1 MTALRFD
8 KVGHRY
14 GRHPALRD
22 FSLSVEEGTI
32 MSLLGPSGSGKT
44 TALRIAA
51 GLEMP
56 QSGEVHLAGRK
67 VNAPGI
73 FVPPEARD
81 IGLLFQDLALFPHL
95 DIGAN
100 IAFGLSRTGVN
111 RRTRV
116 DELLHLVG
124 LEGMGSLYPHQLSG
138 GQQQR
143 VALARALAPGP
154 RILLLDEP
162 FSSLDVVLRQQVRQ
176 ETISLLKRL
185 GTSVLFVTHDPE
197 EALYVAD
204 RVAVMR
210 EGLILQE
217 ATPDDIYLR
226 PASRFVAE
234 FFGDTT
240 VIPVHV
246 RAGRAETP
254 LGAIDAAGIPDGKA
268 DLVLRAAGIRLGSAG
283 NVEGV
288 VRSARLLGPSLM
300 VEVEPVQGIGLPR
313 TLIARLALDD
323 KPAIGARVFL
333 SLDPRL
339 AFVFPVS
346 V

>member
-14 GRHPALRD
+14 GRRPVLRD
-22 FSLSVEEGTI
+22 FTLTVEEGTI
-32 MSLLGPSGSGKT
+32 VSLLGPSGSGKT

-51 GLEMP
+51 GLEAP
-56 QSGEVHLAGRK
+56 QAGEVHLAGRL

-81 IGLLFQDLALFPHL
+81 VGLLFQDLALFPHL
-95 DIGAN
+95 DIQAN
-100 IAFGLSRTGVN
+100 IAFGIKRSTSGRN
-111 RRTRV
+111 ARV

-176 ETISLLKRL
+176 ETIGLLKRI

-217 ATPDDIYLR
+217 AAADDIYLR
-226 PASRFVAE
+226 PANRFVAE

-240 VIPVHV
+240 IIPVQV
-246 RAGRAETP
+246 RAGRADTP
-254 LGAIDAAGIPDGKA
+254 FGAMNADGVPDGKA
-268 DLVLRAAGIRLGSAG
+268 DLVLRAAGLSLASAG
-283 NVEGV
+283 NVEAV

-300 VEVEPVQGIGLPR
+300 VEVEPLQGIGLPR
-313 TLIARLALDD
+313 TLIARLALGDR
-323 KPAIGARVFL
+323 PAIGARVFL
-333 SLDPRL
+333 TLDPRM
-339 AFVFPVS
+339 AFVFPS
-346 V
+346 CA

>member
-8 KVGHRY
+8 KVSHRY
-14 GRHPALRD
+14 GRHPVLKD

-51 GLEMP
+51 GLETP
-56 QSGEVHLAGRK
+56 LAGEVHLAGRR
-67 VNAPGI
+67 VNGPGVS
-73 FVPPEARD
+73 VPPEARD
-81 IGLLFQDLALFPHL
+81 VGLLFQDLALFPHL
-95 DIGAN
+95 DVAAN
-100 IAFGLSRTGVN
+100 IAFGLSRAGAD

-124 LEGMGSLYPHQLSG
+124 LEGMGGLYPHQLSG

-176 ETISLLKRL
+176 ETISLLKRI

-217 ATPDDIYLR
+217 AAPDDIYLK

-240 VIPVHV
+240 LIQVHV
-246 RAGRAETP
+246 RAGRADTP
-254 LGAIDAAGIPDGKA
+254 FGTIEAANVPDGRA
-268 DLVLRAAGIRLGSAG
+268 DLVLRAASLSLAG
-283 NVEGV
+283 AGKVEAV
-288 VRSARLLGPSLM
+288 VRSVRLLGPSLM
-300 VEVEPVQGIGLPR
+300 VEVEPFQQAGLPR
-313 TLIARLALDD
+313 TLIARLPLGDR
-323 KPAIGARVFL
+323 PAIGARVFL
-333 SLDPRL
+333 SVDPRL
-339 AFVFPVS
+339 AFVFPARG
-346 V
+346 

>member
-8 KVGHRY
+8 RILHRY
-14 GRHPALRD
+14 GRHPVLRE
-22 FSLSVEEGTI
+22 FSLGVEDGTI

-51 GLEMP
+51 GLEIP
-56 QSGEVHLAGRK
+56 QAGEVHLAGRE
-67 VNAPGI
+67 VNAAGV

-81 IGLLFQDLALFPHL
+81 VGLLFQDLALFPHL
-95 DIGAN
+95 DVSAN
-100 IAFGLSRTGVN
+100 IAFGLKQAQAA
-111 RRTRV
+111 RRARV
-116 DELLHLVG
+116 DELLDLVG
-124 LEGMGSLYPHQLSG
+124 LEGMGRLYPHQLSG

-176 ETISLLKRL
+176 ETISLLKRI

-217 ATPDDIYLR
+217 AAPDDIYLK

-240 VIPVHV
+240 IIPVQV
-246 RAGRAETP
+246 RAGRADTP
-254 LGAIDAAGIPDGKA
+254 FGAMHAHGVPDGKA
-268 DLVLRAAGIRLGSAG
+268 DFVIRAAGLSLASAG
-283 NVEGV
+283 NVEAI

-300 VEVEPVQGIGLPR
+300 VEVEPVNAGGLPR
-313 TLIARLALDD
+313 TLTARLPLGA
-323 KPAIGARVFL
+323 KPAIGTRVYL
-333 SLDPRL
+333 ALDPQL
-339 AFVFPVS
+339 AFVFS
-346 V
+346 AEA